1 MTLTH
6 LSNFIRIAEL
16 QSLSKA
22 AAVIRIAQPAL
33 SRQIR
38 QLEAEMNAP
47 LLIRH
52 AWGVSL
58 TPAGEVLLDHARR
71 IVRDVEG
78 VRDAVHAV
86 ATELRGRV
94 ALGVPVSIAGALLP
108 PLANTLSRDHPGLR
122 LHMIDGFSA
131 GLHALTLSGELDLAV
146 LYDDRAM
153 GPVATT
159 PLLTENLVLVTHPDV
174 RVGGST
180 TAEMLKGRTLILP
193 ARPNRLRLIV
203 DEVLAEFD
211 PTTLRI
217 IEFDSLSALTGLVS
231 RGTGSTVLPYSAV
244 AEHVRRKELAVWAL
258 SRPQLSRTL
267 LLVRPLQ
274 RQRTAAIAAVEHEL
288 GRLVGELAESMRW
301 LPTAHDTIG

>member
-38 QLEAEMNAP
+38 QLEAELRAP

-71 IVRDVEG
+71 IVRDMEG
-78 VRDAVHAV
+78 LRDAVHAV

-108 PLANTLSRDHPGLR
+108 PLATALSQRHPGLR

-131 GLHALTLSGELDLAV
+131 GLHALTISGELDLAV

-153 GPVATT
+153 GPVLTA

-174 RVGGST
+174 RVEGST
-180 TAEMLKGRTLILP
+180 TAEMLAGRTLILP

-203 DEVLAEFD
+203 DEVLAELD
-211 PTTLRI
+211 PSSLRI
-217 IEFDSLSALTGLVS
+217 IEFDSLSALTGLVV
-231 RGTGSTVLPYSAV
+231 RGTGCTVLPYSAV
-244 AEHVRRKELAVWAL
+244 AEHVARKDLAVWPL

-267 LLVRPLQ
+267 LLARPLQ
-274 RQRTAAIAAVEHEL
+274 KQRTAAIAAVESEL
-288 GRLVGELAESMRW
+288 GRLVGELAEPMRW
-301 LPTAHDTIG
+301 LPIAARAD